1 MCSSD
6 LPPTEPTYETM
17 QRAGRLVG
25 RGIASVCNLLDLK
38 LAVVGGSV
46 AIGFGATFFNAAQ
59 RTLDELCGID
69 FAKGARVV
77 PSRLA
82 DYGPLIGAAAVGWR
96 GLNRNA
102 R

>member
-1 MCSSD
+1 M
-6 LPPTEPTYETM
+6 TEPMSRWSAAETI
-17 QRAGRLVG
+17 G
-25 RGIASVCNLLDLK
+25 RGVKAAPALRL
-38 LAVVGGSV
+38 
-46 AIGFGATFFNAAQ
+46 GFGATFFNAAQ

-82 DYGPLIGAAAVGWR
+82 DDGPLIGAAAVGWR